1 MQPILR
7 DQSSKPQPSVAQIMQ
22 QALCLCLIALTGCG
36 YAYGQSPGGL
46 SPPAPWP
53 APPQPGLPVPA
64 QPGLPAPAPQGL
76 PAPPPQG
83 APIPPG
89 MHHLDPAAL
98 RVIRGAPFCADAVHG
113 MQQQLP
119 DGNRISLQ
127 SRSRTCRDGEGR
139 LRQEFERGT
148 RTLVFLRDP
157 KAREFWVIDPERRRA
172 RRLDRQGPTALALD
186 PEQREAAKAL
196 MAQRLEER
204 GSGQRS
210 DLGQRQSEGLQLQG
224 ELTTWTIETGRVGND
239 KPIVMTR
246 EVWQSPELAIPIA
259 IQDRDPR
266 YGERFLRVFN
276 IRRDEPDPELMR
288 VPADFL
294 KLDIEQ
300 RRPRMFGP

>member
-1 MQPILR
+1 
-7 DQSSKPQPSVAQIMQ
+7 
-22 QALCLCLIALTGCG
+22 
-36 YAYGQSPGGL
+36 
-46 SPPAPWP
+46 
-53 APPQPGLPVPA
+53 
-64 QPGLPAPAPQGL
+64 
-76 PAPPPQG
+76 
-83 APIPPG
+83 
-89 MHHLDPAAL
+89 
-98 RVIRGAPFCADAVHG
+98 
-113 MQQQLP
+113 
-119 DGNRISLQ
+119 
-127 SRSRTCRDGEGR
+127 
-139 LRQEFERGT
+139 
-148 RTLVFLRDP
+148 
-157 KAREFWVIDPERRRA
+157 
-172 RRLDRQGPTALALD
+172 LD